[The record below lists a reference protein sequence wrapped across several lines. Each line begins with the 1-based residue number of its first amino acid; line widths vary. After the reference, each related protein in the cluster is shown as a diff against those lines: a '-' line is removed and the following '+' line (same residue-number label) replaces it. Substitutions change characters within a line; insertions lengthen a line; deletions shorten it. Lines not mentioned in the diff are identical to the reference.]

1 MKFTKVRAG
10 WYATPDGQWAAINDG
25 LGYVSVA
32 ERDGSGVMAGITG
45 DQWAAVFD
53 GNGCLRDDE
62 HAGETLDWFDTKREA
77 VAHCEWRA
85 AQTQR

>member
-32 ERDGSGVMAGITG
+32 ERDGSGVMAGIAG

-53 GNGCLRDDE
+53 GNG
-62 HAGETLDWFDTKREA
+62 
-77 VAHCEWRA
+77 
-85 AQTQR
+85 